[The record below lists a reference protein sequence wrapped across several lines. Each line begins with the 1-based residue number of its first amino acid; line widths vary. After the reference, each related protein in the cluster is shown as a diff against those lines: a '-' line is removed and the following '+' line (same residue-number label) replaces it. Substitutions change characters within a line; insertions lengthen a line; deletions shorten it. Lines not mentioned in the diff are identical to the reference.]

1 MLLPDIVDYAARKHP
16 DRPALYFEDTVV
28 TFGELQRRV
37 RRLANGLMTVAAPGD
52 RITVLSENR
61 AEYIDLYYGVPAAKM
76 GLTFLNY
83 RLNPRELTKIV
94 NDAGA
99 TVLVTEPKYLD
110 TVTAIVGDLPSVA
123 TVVVMGG

>member
-28 TFGELQRRV
+28 TFGELQRRL
-37 RRLANGLMTVAAPGD
+37 RRVANGLLSLAAPGD
-52 RITVLSENR
+52 RIAVLSENR
-61 AEYIDLYYGVPAAKM
+61 AEYIDLYYGVPAARM

-83 RLNPRELTKIV
+83 RLNPKELTKIV

-99 TVLVTEPKYLD
+99 RVVITEGKYL
-110 TVTAIVGDLPSVA
+110 
-123 TVVVMGG
+123 